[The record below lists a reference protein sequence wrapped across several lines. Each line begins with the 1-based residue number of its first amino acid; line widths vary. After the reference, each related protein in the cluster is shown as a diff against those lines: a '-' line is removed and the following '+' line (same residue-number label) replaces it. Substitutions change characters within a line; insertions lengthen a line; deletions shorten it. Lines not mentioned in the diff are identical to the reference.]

1 MNEGMTGNAY
11 FSHFGKMWSRHPD
24 FCGNALPLHL
34 LYLYINNLYLRYK
47 RFFPFLLVINL
58 FVSFQVVRMLIV
70 IVTVFATMWL
80 PYRVMVVYNSF
91 AKEKYYDMWF
101 LLFCRVMVYI
111 NSAINPILYN
121 AMSAKFRRE
130 FQKIL
135 CCGM

>member
-1 MNEGMTGNAY
+1 MIAFIILIYN
-11 FSHFGKMWSRHPD
+11 
-24 FCGNALPLHL
+24 LHL
-34 LYLYINNLYLRYK
+34 LYK
-47 RFFPFLLVINL
+47 RFFPNFLLL
-58 FVSFQVVRMLIV
+58 MWFFFPFQVVRMLIV
-70 IVTVFATMWL
+70 IVTIFATMWL